1 MNKKLI
7 KIACVVGLCLMEM
20 VDAQAQITNIY
31 NTVFTTNSAQSMWG
45 NGDYF
50 SLDFDYSLFDEGWST
65 GGSFDFTESICGA
78 KFGLGL
84 SASTSG
90 SMGMNFYLNGL
101 TSGTIDKIT
110 YPLEIGFITPD
121 PSSIN
126 AGQIIKIDSYYKVKG
141 TPTIKTS
148 YPSGGRMGLR
158 FHFETD
164 NHIGFKG
171 CVFDCAEEDLDIGFD
186 IDTTLFQ
193 ISATEGETFY
203 LGNGSIDPL
212 PGFLCYTPPSV
223 PWPQIIYKDLLPIH
237 ISKTEKDCACC
248 DSVYACDSCDCIENC
263 PDIDCDN
270 DGKPD
275 NGTFSVF
282 DYMEADLDIPNVSE
296 LQTSIVNTNT
306 IQAIGEDK
314 FITASFDPINA
325 LLNFSPT
332 LKLKGDVEIPPPV
345 SCLVGIDYNILSA
358 SIDFNIYNKQTFDF
372 TAEAY
377 AKLELPVKVDYQ
389 IWNAQNAVVGTGKD
403 SIIDY
408 KIGNSVAFRFPCDY
422 EYIDFKPEIYLK
434 NKFTNRTYNNYEVE
448 VPMEALAL
456 NITFN
461 KIVVVPEVSVKIC
474 LPVVG
479 CETITTPEVAF
490 DPPDVNIGP
499 LWEETFP
506 IGNLEQ
512 DIFKKTW
519 EMQGFQKIKVD
530 PFRIAPNRFTLA
542 LNPLD
547 VACNNKATGEI
558 TLSDA
563 GGTYPLTYHWSNGAT
578 TRDLQNVN
586 AGDYYVKVTDANQ
599 CEAFNGATIYQPEVL
614 IVSSEIKNCLCF
626 GDQTGEINLTVKGG
640 KAPYTFLWS
649 NGSTLEDLIGVTAG
663 TYTYQL
669 IDANGCMVTEDLTI
683 TEPTPLEG
691 YVSDYGEP
699 LCNGSS
705 EGFIKYNVSGGT
717 PPYRFHWSN
726 FAVTQNLDSLVAGT
740 YSVTVTDFKGCTFES
755 TQLINEPEELKN
767 ELTMEPVHC
776 YKGSDGAVEANIS
789 GGTAPYQLT
798 WYSPEFTLKNRSL
811 RITELTEGLYQIEI
825 YDSNQ
830 CFVKDSI
837 WLTAPQAPFYTTL
850 KTTNPSCHNGQ
861 DGAIDLETFNGTA
874 PFTYQWSNGAVSQSI
889 SELTAGKYDVTVSDN
904 FNCNTKN
911 NTVLIEPL
919 AFKADVEITQVSCE
933 EEADGIIQLSPQ
945 GATPPYEIIWSN
957 NETGIFLD
965 NLAQGVY
972 TASIADANHCLYTID
987 VEMPVNGVGCVDIP
1001 SAFTPNA
1008 DGINDSWVI
1017 RSIKN
1022 YPDNQ
1027 IKIFTKWG
1035 ELIFS
1040 SSGDAAPWDGTNNGN
1055 DCPAATYYYVVKLGN
1070 GEPLYKG
1077 LVTIVR

>member
-1 MNKKLI
+1 MNNFLSKTVFFV
-7 KIACVVGLCLMEM
+7 AFCLMGIFS
-20 VDAQAQITNIY
+20 VQAQKIY
-31 NTVFTTNSAQSMWG
+31 IYDTVFTTNSAQSMWG
-45 NGDYF
+45 NGDDF
-50 SLDFDYSLFDEGWST
+50 SLDFDYALFDEGWST
-65 GGSFDFTESICGA
+65 GGGFDFTESICGA
-78 KFGLGL
+78 EFGLGL
-84 SASTSG
+84 NASTSG
-90 SMGMNFYLNGL
+90 SMGMNFYMNGL

-110 YPLEIGFITPD
+110 YPLEIGFITPE
-121 PSSIN
+121 PSTIN
-126 AGQIIKIDSYYKVKG
+126 AGQIIEIDSYYKVTG
-141 TPTIKTS
+141 TPEIKTS

-158 FHFETD
+158 FHFGID
-164 NHIGFKG
+164 NNIGFKG
-171 CVFDCAEEDLDIGFD
+171 CVFDCAEEDLDIAFD

-193 ISATEGETFY
+193 ISATQGETFY
-203 LGNGSIDPL
+203 LGNGDINPL

-237 ISKTEKDCACC
+237 ISKIEKDCACC
-248 DSVYACDSCDCIENC
+248 DSAFACDSCGCIENC
-263 PDIDCDN
+263 PEIDCNN
-270 DGKPD
+270 DEIFD

-296 LQTSIVNTNT
+296 LQTTIVNTNT
-306 IQAIGEDK
+306 IQAVGEDK
-314 FITASFDPINA
+314 FINASFDPINA
-325 LLNFSPT
+325 LLNFSPY
-332 LKLKGDVEIPPPV
+332 KLKGDVKIPPPV
-345 SCLVGIDYNILSA
+345 SCLIGIDYNILST
-358 SIDFNIYNKQTFDF
+358 SIDFNIFNKQTFDF

-389 IWNAQNAVVGTGKD
+389 IKNAQNAVIATGKD

-408 KIGNSVAFRFPCDY
+408 KIGNSVAFRYPCDY
-422 EYIDFKPEIYLK
+422 EFIDFKPEIYLK
-434 NKFTNRTYNNYEVE
+434 NKFTNRTYNDYEVE

-461 KIVVVPEVSVKIC
+461 KIVVVPEIKVKIC

-490 DPPDVNIGP
+490 DPPDMNIGP

-519 EMQGFQKIKVD
+519 EIPGFQRIKVD
-530 PFRIAPNRFTLA
+530 SFRIAPNRFTLN
-542 LNPLD
+542 LNPVD
-547 VACNNKATGEI
+547 IACNNATTGEI
-558 TLSDA
+558 MLSDA
-563 GGTYPLTYHWSNGAT
+563 GGTYPLTYEWSNGAT
-578 TRDLQNVN
+578 TRNLQNVK

-599 CEAFNGATIYQPEVL
+599 CEAFNGA
-614 IVSSEIKNCLCF
+614 EIKEPEAIIVTNEITDCLCTQ
-626 GDQTGEINLTVKGG
+626 DNTGSIDLSVSGGVK
-640 KAPYTFLWS
+640 PYIFMWS
-649 NGSTLEDLIGVTAG
+649 NGETSEDLNGITAG
-663 TYTYQL
+663 TYECILSDQNNCQQILEFTV
-669 IDANGCMVTEDLTI
+669 N
-683 TEPTPLEG
+683 EPTELTG
-691 YVSDYGEP
+691 YVSNYGEP
-699 LCNGSS
+699 LCHGGS

-755 TQLINEPEELKN
+755 TQLINEPDELKN
-767 ELTMEPVHC
+767 QLTMEPVHC
-776 YKGSDGAVEANIS
+776 YMGADGALETTIY
-789 GGTAPYQLT
+789 GGTPPYQLT
-798 WYSPEFTLKNRSL
+798 WYSPEYTLNSRKL
-811 RITELTEGLYQIEI
+811 RIDELTEGLYQIEI
-825 YDSNQ
+825 YDSNL

-889 SELTAGKYDVTVSDN
+889 SELKAGKYDVTVSDN
-904 FNCNTKN
+904 YNCTTKN

-919 AFKADVEITQVSCE
+919 AFTADVEITQVSCE
-933 EEADGIIQLSPQ
+933 EETDGKIQLSPQ

-957 NETGIFLD
+957 NETGTFLD
-965 NLAQGVY
+965 NLAQGIY
-972 TASIADANHCLYTID
+972 TASIADANNCLYTIE

-1017 RSIKN
+1017 RSIKK

-1040 SSGDAAPWDGTNNGN
+1040 SSGDDAPWDGTNNGK
-1055 DCPAATYYYVVKLGN
+1055 DCPAATYYYVVNLGN